1 MLLER
6 LKDFEAERMASS
18 NSSFA
23 GERPQTATVLSRI
36 SKSSGISITH
46 RVIAAEKEGRRIG
59 TIGDSYGGS
68 FGSSNISSFGTGG
81 LGSGI
86 DGGARSK

>member
-1 MLLER
+1 ME
-6 LKDFEAERMASS
+6 F
-18 NSSFA
+18 F
-23 GERPQTATVLSRI
+23 
-36 SKSSGISITH
+36 ITH
-46 RVIAAEKEGRRIG
+46 LVIAAEKEGRRIG